1 MIGGGEYRSFL
12 GTATIDEELV
22 VRSAQVHALMPMM
35 QFSVAPWRIL
45 SKENNKICLNMAK
58 LHLEMGPKIL
68 ALAKECSKTGEPIA
82 KPMAMAFPDGGYE
95 TIKDQFVLGNDII
108 VAPVVE
114 KGARSRT
121 VVLPKGEWKAED
133 GTIYTG
139 GASVKIEVPLQ
150 RLPYFV
156 KK

>member
-1 MIGGGEYRSFL
+1 
-12 GTATIDEELV
+12 
-22 VRSAQVHALMPMM
+22 
-35 QFSVAPWRIL
+35 
-45 SKENNKICLNMAK
+45 MAK
-58 LHLEMGPKIL
+58 LHLEMGPKIV
-68 ALAKECSKTGEPIA
+68 ALAKEAAKTGERIA

-114 KGARSRT
+114 KGVRSRS

-133 GTIYTG
+133 GTVHQG
-139 GASVKIEVPLQ
+139 GASVKIEVPQQ
-150 RLPYFV
+150 RLPYFL